1 MTPHSLLA
9 PARLAG
15 VPLLRSQSDERL
27 IDLVRAGNDA
37 AFEAIVAR
45 YRRPLLRH
53 CARMLSAE
61 RAEDVIQQAFLR
73 ALRAM
78 RADERPLDL
87 RPWLYTIAH
96 NAALNAL
103 RDRTV
108 PSDTLEEEI
117 DGVERPEQAFE
128 HREGLR
134 EVVAAVGALPERQRD
149 ALVLR
154 ELEGRS
160 YEEIAV
166 KLGVSDGA
174 VRQLL
179 NRARNTLR
187 AGVTAVTPYGLLAGI
202 PAGAETPL
210 VGRIAELTAAGA
222 GAGASAVKLTATA
235 LVTGAVVGG
244 VAAVPEEDA
253 ALDPLVPR
261 PRWETL
267 ASRLARSA
275 TRRTRPPSLPVA
287 PGGVHQVRIGR
298 GPAVGTTSAP
308 ATTGAAGGEAGTTS
322 ADVTT
327 GRAPEQT
334 AMSDVGTARAPGPV
348 THQAPAK
355 TATRAAPGQVKGQA
369 RATALGRQ
377 RLGLLG
383 LGRRRLA
390 LLGLARQRLGLLGLR
405 F

>member
-1 MTPHSLLA
+1 M
-9 PARLAG
+9 
-15 VPLLRSQSDERL
+15 
-27 IDLVRAGNDA
+27 
-37 AFEAIVAR
+37 
-45 YRRPLLRH
+45 
-53 CARMLSAE
+53 
-61 RAEDVIQQAFLR
+61 
-73 ALRAM
+73 
-78 RADERPLDL
+78 
-87 RPWLYTIAH
+87 
-96 NAALNAL
+96 
-103 RDRTV
+103 
-108 PSDTLEEEI
+108 
-117 DGVERPEQAFE
+117 
-128 HREGLR
+128 
-134 EVVAAVGALPERQRD
+134 VAAVGALPERQRD

-298 GPAVGTTSAP
+298 GPAVGTTRAP

-322 ADVTT
+322 AGVTT
-327 GRAPEQT
+327 GRAPDQT
-334 AMSDVGTARAPGPV
+334 AMSHMGTARAPGPV